1 MSITKKS
8 WAEMVRELEAGESL
22 SRSKRISME
31 EATTENVNE
40 AVAVLRNS
48 VNQGVSRIRTTTGRN
63 FRVESTISPTD
74 DRAALLCTVVV
85 TRMDGTE
92 AEPADVIEGDD
103 DEDVDI

>member
-31 EATTENVNE
+31 EATPDNVNE

-74 DRAALLCTVVV
+74 DRAAILCTVVV
-85 TRMDGTE
+85 TRMDGAE

-103 DEDVDI
+103 EDVDI